1 MATRKCP
8 NGHQYD
14 SNIYGD
20 NCPFCPSGHTRVNN
34 SNESSDSDKTK
45 TSAGG
50 SETDQYKPTTPIGG
64 SGGGGGRTVI
74 RVAKGKENSSN
85 GNRRL
90 AGILVSYS
98 ANPAGD
104 VYKIYGG
111 VTIIGRDAGCDLSFP
126 NDPNMSGRHLL
137 IQYIDDKGVFRA
149 GDQGSSNGTYIN
161 GEVFVYGEVID
172 IKTNDVIVL
181 GSTKFIFLAIP
192 KF

>member
-34 SNESSDSDKTK
+34 SNESSGSDETK
-45 TSAGG
+45 TSFGG

-64 SGGGGGRTVI
+64 SGGSGGRTVI

-85 GNRRL
+85 GNRRV

-104 VYKIYGG
+104 IYKIYEGKN
-111 VTIIGRDAGCDLSFP
+111 IIGRGAECDLPFP
-126 NDPNMSGRHLL
+126 NDMNMSQEHLL
-137 IQYIDDKGVFRA
+137 IQYIEAKGVFRA
-149 GDQGSSNGTYIN
+149 ADRGSSNGTYIN
-161 GEVFVYGEVID
+161 GEVCVMGDVID
-172 IKTNDVIVL
+172 LKTNDIIVL
-181 GSTKFIFLAIP
+181 GSTKFLFLAIP
-192 KF
+192 EF